1 MSLKI
6 KNLFNNFEDFK
17 VLKNIS
23 LELKKEEINGL
34 LGVNGVWK
42 STLMRIL
49 TGYYDLWNGKIILD
63 GIDLK
68 KELNKVQRLIGLS
81 TRK

>member
-1 MSLKI
+1 
-6 KNLFNNFEDFK
+6 
-17 VLKNIS
+17 
-23 LELKKEEINGL
+23 
-34 LGVNGVWK
+34 
-42 STLMRIL
+42 MRIL

>member
-34 LGVNGVWK
+34 LGVNGV
-42 STLMRIL
+42 
-49 TGYYDLWNGKIILD
+49 
-63 GIDLK
+63 
-68 KELNKVQRLIGLS
+68 
-81 TRK
+81 